1 LTPQP
6 QGLPGPDTG
15 PGEAVRAVTY
25 TEDSIV
31 TTRSTTR
38 RRIAASAVAVAALLS
53 TAACG
58 GGGSDGNGAGDAPG
72 FNAAKSK
79 IANPSDKKGGTLKF
93 IGTQDADSWDTTRG
107 YYGFA
112 WDFMRYYSRTL
123 VSSKPV
129 PGKAST
135 ELVPDLAK
143 STAKISEDGKTYEY
157 ELRDGITWEDGKPV
171 TSKDIK
177 YGIERQW
184 AQDVLSGGPIYLKD
198 TLDPDEKYKGP
209 YKDKAKDKLG
219 LKAIET
225 PADNKIVFKLPKRN
239 GDFEQMLGMPSASPV
254 RADKDTKGKYGLKP
268 FSNGPYKFEAYQ
280 PNKKLTLTRNPEWKK
295 SSDSIR
301 KALPDKI
308 TVTLLTNADEMDKRL
323 INGDYD
329 LDLNATGLEPAGRQV
344 ALKEHKGNIDNPS
357 TGYIRYAVFPQ
368 TVKPLDD
375 IHCRKAMIYGS
386 DHKSI
391 QTARGGPLAGGDI
404 GTNMLPSLVP
414 GSDLKYDPYGIAKND
429 GAADVAKAKAELKKC
444 GKPNGFKT
452 TIAVRNNKS
461 TEVASAEAMQASLK
475 KIGIE
480 AEVDEY
486 DGAQT
491 AGIIGNPKVVEKK
504 NYGIIIMG
512 WGPDFP
518 SGQGYGLPL
527 WGSKYI
533 LPNGNNNFA
542 MIDDPKIDKMFADA
556 IAELDADK
564 AAAKYGDIN
573 KEVMKGAYYLPFT
586 FEKNIIWRSSRL
598 TNIFTADSFSG
609 RYDYATLGVK

>member
-1 LTPQP
+1 MQ
-6 QGLPGPDTG
+6 
-15 PGEAVRAVTY
+15 
-25 TEDSIV
+25 IV
-31 TTRSTTR
+31 TTQRSSR

-58 GGGSDGNGAGDAPG
+58 GGGSDDNGDGKAPG
-72 FNAAKSK
+72 FNAARAKL
-79 IANPSDKKGGTLKF
+79 ANPSDKKGGTLKF

-123 VSSKPV
+123 MTSKPV
-129 PGKAST
+129 AGKESS

-143 STAKISEDGKTYEY
+143 SKAKITDGGKTYSY
-157 ELRDGITWEDGKPV
+157 ELRDGVTWEDGKPV

-198 TLDPDEKYKGP
+198 VLDPDGKYKGP
-209 YKDKAKDKLG
+209 YKDKSKDKLG
-219 LKAIET
+219 LDAIET
-225 PADNKIVFKLPKRN
+225 PTDQKIVFHLPKRN
-239 GDFEQMLGMPSASPV
+239 GDFEQMIAMPAAAPV
-254 RADKDTKGKYGLKP
+254 RQDKDTKSKYGLKP
-268 FSNGPYKFEAYQ
+268 FSSGPYKFQSYT
-280 PNKKLTLTRNPEWKK
+280 PNKKLTLVRNPEWKK
-295 SSDSIR
+295 SSDNIR

-308 TVTLLTNADEMDKRL
+308 TLTLLTNADEMDKRL

-329 LDLNATGLEPAGRQV
+329 LDINATGMEAAGRQK
-344 ALKEHKGNIDNPS
+344 ALKEHKDNIDNPS

-368 TVKPLDD
+368 TVKPFDN

-391 QTARGGPLAGGDI
+391 QNARGGPLAGGDI
-404 GTNMLPSLVP
+404 GTNMLPALVP
-414 GSDLKYDPYGIAKND
+414 GSDLKFDPYGIAKND
-429 GAADVAKAKAELKKC
+429 GAADVKKAKAELKKC

-452 TIAVRNNKS
+452 TIAVRNNKQV
-461 TEVASAEAMQASLK
+461 EVASAEAMQASLK

-491 AGIIGNPKVVEKK
+491 TGIIGNPDVVKKK

-518 SGQGYGLPL
+518 SGQGYGMPL
-527 WGSKYI
+527 WHSKYI
-533 LPNGNNNFA
+533 LDNGNNNYA
-542 MIDDPKIDKMFADA
+542 MIDDKKIDGMFADA
-556 IAELDADK
+556 IAELDKNK
-564 AAAKYGDIN
+564 AAQKYAAIN
-573 KEVMKGAYYLPFT
+573 AEVMKGAYYLPFT

-598 TNIFTADSFSG
+598 TNVGTADAWSG
-609 RYDYATLGVK
+609 RYDYALLGVK

>member
-1 LTPQP
+1 M
-6 QGLPGPDTG
+6 
-15 PGEAVRAVTY
+15 
-25 TEDSIV
+25 
-31 TTRSTTR
+31 TTQRTSR

-58 GGGSDGNGAGDAPG
+58 GGSDSDSEGKAPG
-72 FNAAKSK
+72 YNAANGKL
-79 IANPSDKKGGTLKF
+79 ANASDKKGGTLKF

-123 VSSKPV
+123 ITSKPA
-129 PGKAST
+129 PGKESS

-143 STAKISEDGKTYEY
+143 SKAKISDDGKTYEY

-184 AQDVLSGGPIYLKD
+184 AQDVLSGGPIYIKD
-198 TLDPDEKYKGP
+198 TLDPDGKYKGP
-209 YKDKAKDKLG
+209 YKDEGGFD
-219 LKAIET
+219 AIET
-225 PADNKIVFKLPKRN
+225 PTDKKIVFKLPKRN
-239 GDFEQMLGMPSASPV
+239 GDFEQMLAMPSASPV
-254 RADKDTKGKYGLKP
+254 RKDKDTKSKYGLKP
-268 FSNGPYKFEAYQ
+268 FSNGPYKFESYT
-280 PNKKLTLTRNPEWKK
+280 PNKKLTLVRNPEWKK
-295 SSDSIR
+295 SSDNIR

-308 TVTLLTNADEMDKRL
+308 TLTLLTNADEMDKRL

-329 LDLNATGLEPAGRQV
+329 LDINATGMEAAGRQT

-368 TVKPLDD
+368 TVKPFDN

-391 QTARGGPLAGGDI
+391 QNARGGPLAGGDI
-404 GTNMLPSLVP
+404 GTNMLPALVP
-414 GSDLKYDPYGIAKND
+414 GSDLKYDPYGIAKNE
-429 GAADVAKAKAELKKC
+429 GKADIAKAKAELKKC

-452 TIAVRNNKS
+452 TIAVRNNKQV
-461 TEVASAEAMQASLK
+461 EVASAEAMQASLK
-475 KIGIE
+475 KIGIT

-491 AGIIGNPKVVEKK
+491 TGIIGNPDVVKKK

-518 SGQGYGLPL
+518 SGQGYGMPL
-527 WGSKYI
+527 WHSKYI
-533 LPNGNNNFA
+533 LDNGNNNYA

-556 IAELDADK
+556 IAELDKDK
-564 AAAKYGDIN
+564 AAEKYAAIN
-573 KEVMKGAYYLPFT
+573 AEVMKGAYYLPFT

-598 TNIFTADSFSG
+598 TNISTTDAFSG